1 MATKKTSAREQAKLA
16 SREALLQAGVAEF
29 SERGID
35 LPSLDD
41 ICARAGYTRGA
52 FYVHFADRDDF
63 LVAVMERTT
72 GGFLDLLTRGETVP
86 ELTGTIAAFAAAV
99 AGGALPLGGRGEVR
113 LAHVLQAA
121 SRSAPVRAR
130 FLGILG
136 RATQRLTESAGHGQ
150 QEGTLR
156 GGVPPEAIGSL
167 LVTLVLGMQVLAE
180 LGAPLD
186 VARDARVA
194 AELLRAGPPVPA
206 RGKPQR
212 S

>member
-1 MATKKTSAREQAKLA
+1 MATKKSSVREQAKNA
-16 SREALLQAGVAEF
+16 SREALLLAGIAEF

-35 LPSLDD
+35 VPSLDD

-72 GGFLDLLTRGETVP
+72 GGFLDLLTRGSALP

-121 SRSAPVRAR
+121 SRSAPVRKR
-130 FLGILG
+130 FLGILSTA
-136 RATQRLTESAGHGQ
+136 RERLRESAERGQ
-150 QEGTLR
+150 EQGTLR
-156 GGVPPEAIGSL
+156 GGVPADAIGSL
-167 LVTLVLGMQVLAE
+167 LVTLVLGMQVLIE

-186 VARDARVA
+186 VTRDAQVA
-194 AELLRAGPPVPA
+194 AELLGALPASPP
-206 RGKPQR
+206 RRKP
-212 S
+212 